1 MGNKATRHKLP
12 KADLSHKRFLQC
24 NVGFSALFT
33 WIFNRALII
42 GDEDDEYHCYDYISD
57 NMMMRMVMFE
67 CTTVQ
72 LIVISY
78 VTDW

>member
-42 GDEDDEYHCYDYISD
+42 GDEDDEYYCYDYIGD
-57 NMMMRMVMFE
+57 MMMRMVMFE